1 MTRRPLLLLF
11 AVLALALGVAA
22 CGGDDDGAAEEP
34 TAEEPTTEETTTED
48 TGGGGGGGTLTL
60 TADPGGEISFDQT
73 ELTVPAGEVTIELVN
88 ESGVPHNVEVE
99 GSGVEEVS
107 DTITEG
113 STELTLTLEAG
124 EYEFYCAV
132 PGHRE
137 QGMEGTLTVE

>member
-1 MTRRPLLLLF
+1 MTRRLLLLLF
-11 AVLALALGVAA
+11 TVLELAVGLAA
-22 CGGDDDGAAEEP
+22 CGGDDDDAAADEPAAED
-34 TAEEPTTEETTTED
+34 TTTQED
-48 TGGGGGGGTLTL
+48 TGGGGGGTLTL

-88 ESGVPHNVEVE
+88 ESGIPHNVEVE
-99 GSGVEEVS
+99 GNGVEEVS
-107 DTITEG
+107 ETITEG

-137 QGMEGTLTVE
+137 GGMEGTLTVE

>member
-1 MTRRPLLLLF
+1 MTRRLLLLLV
-11 AVLALALGVAA
+11 AVLALAVGLAA
-22 CGGDDDGAAEEP
+22 CGGDDDDDAAEEP
-34 TAEEPTTEETTTED
+34 PAEETTTHED
-48 TGGGGGGGTLTL
+48 TGAGHLTL
-60 TADPGGEISFDQT
+60 TADPGGAIAFDQT

-99 GSGVEEVS
+99 GNGVEEVS
-107 DTITEG
+107 ETITEG

>member
-1 MTRRPLLLLF
+1 MTRRLLLLLF
-11 AVLALALGVAA
+11 SVLALAVGLAA
-22 CGGDDDGAAEEP
+22 CGGDDDDDDASADQPAAED
-34 TAEEPTTEETTTED
+34 TATHEA
-48 TGGGGGGGTLTL
+48 GGEGGHITL
-60 TADPGGEISFDQT
+60 TADPGGQISFDQT

-88 ESGVPHNVEVE
+88 ESGIPHNVEVE

-107 DTITEG
+107 ETITEG
-113 STELTLTLEAG
+113 STELSLTLDAG